1 MKYEVHARNEA
12 SGKVSQDQYDHWQTD
27 EGLIVAFADGAG
39 GSGDGLHAAKAT
51 VQCIKSHLDA
61 LTDAAACE
69 RVLKQADH
77 QISGGESTG
86 IVIAIRDGRLF
97 GASAGDSGA
106 MVVDYEDVTNLTGH
120 QHQKP
125 RLGSRLANPV
135 GFENTF
141 EAGVLIVSSDGFWN
155 YVKRDQLILTCAN
168 LDFPVSGKQLTDLV
182 RLKSGELIDDVGIV
196 VVRKSRPSSGLRR
209 FVIDS

>member
-12 SGKVSQDQYDHWQTD
+12 SGKISQDQYEYWPTE
-27 EGLIVAFADGAG
+27 EGVVIAFADGAG

-51 VQCIKSHLDA
+51 IQCVKSHLDS
-61 LTDAAACE
+61 LVDAAACE
-69 RVLKQADH
+69 QVLKQADH

-86 IVIAIRDGRLF
+86 IVIVIRNRQLF

-106 MVVDYEDVTNLTGH
+106 MIVNYEEVTNLTSR
-120 QHQKP
+120 QNQKP
-125 RLGSRLANPV
+125 RLGSRLAKPV
-135 GFENTF
+135 GFEESF

-155 YVKRDQLILTCAN
+155 YVKRDRLILTCAN
-168 LDFPVSGKQLTDLV
+168 LDFPVAGKQLTDLV

-196 VVRKSRPSSGLRR
+196 IARRSRQSSSGRR
-209 FVIDS
+209 LVIKS

>member
-12 SGKVSQDQYDHWQTD
+12 SGQVSQDQYEYWNTD
-27 EGLIVAFADGAG
+27 EGLLIAFADGAG
-39 GSGDGLHAAKAT
+39 GSGDGLNAAKAT
-51 VQCIKSHLDA
+51 IQCVKSHLDS

-69 RVLKQADH
+69 HVLKQADH

-86 IVIAIRDGRLF
+86 IVVVIRSGQLF

-106 MVVDYEDVTNLTGH
+106 TIVDYEEVTNLTKN

-125 RLGSRLANPV
+125 RLGSRLAKPV
-135 GFENTF
+135 GFESRFDT
-141 EAGVLIVSSDGFWN
+141 GLLIISSDGFWN
-155 YVKRDQLILTCAN
+155 YVKRDQLVLTCAN
-168 LDFPVSGKQLTDLV
+168 IDFPVSGKQLTDLV

-196 VVRKSRPSSGLRR
+196 VVRKHRQRSSPRR
-209 FVIDS
+209 YVLDS